1 VCDDAPVDWWQNILQ
16 KENFSMNNSRKYP
29 FSFSARLFLMVT
41 LVFTLMLS
49 SAQTALAASLAT
61 VDLGKASSF
70 VILTKAGITN
80 VPASKITGDMG
91 VSPIA
96 ATAIT
101 GFALVA
107 DSSNTFSRSA
117 QVTGKIYAADYASPT
132 PAKLTTAVSNMEAA
146 YTDAAGRT
154 NPDFTEL
161 GAGDISG
168 LTLAPGLYKWGTSV
182 VAYKNVT
189 LNGGPNAIWIFQI
202 SGNLTL
208 ASGVRITLAGGA
220 QAKNIFWQVAGGA
233 GVNLGTTSHFEGT
246 ILAKTGIQMTAG
258 ASLNGRALAQT
269 AVTLISNVLV
279 IPTMPLGKK

>member
-70 VILTKAGITN
+70 VILAKTGISN
-80 VPASKITGDMG
+80 VPASNITGDMG

-101 GFALVA
+101 GFPLVL
-107 DSSNTFSRSA
+107 DSSGIFSTSTG
-117 QVTGKIYAADYASPT
+117 VTGKIYAADYAVPT
-132 PAKLTTAVSNMEAA
+132 PANLTAAVSDMETA
-146 YTDAAGRT
+146 YTDAAGRA
-154 NPDFTEL
+154 PDFTEL
-161 GAGDISG
+161 YAGNLSG
-168 LTLAPGLYKWGTSV
+168 RTLKPGVYKWSNTV
-182 VAYKNVT
+182 VAYTDVT
-189 LNGGPNAIWIFQI
+189 LQGGKNAIWIFQI
-202 SGNLTL
+202 SGDLTL

-258 ASLNGRALAQT
+258 ATLNGRALAQT

-279 IPTMPLGKK
+279 IPTMSKGKK